1 MVNGTDIFGQT
12 GAALGKEGT
21 TLQTFAISLAA
32 GAVLFM
38 VQFTFFLLARN
49 YLWAKRIYQPRSFL
63 IPLKSRIKPPP
74 ANPIRWIYTV
84 FKIKE
89 DPEVL
94 YKAGMDAYFFLRYLS
109 MNLKIFSPAL
119 CLMLPILLPLNYNGG
134 TNDRNI
140 EGVQYDVKGLDTL
153 AWSNVAPQNSDRY
166 WAHCI
171 LAILLI
177 VWVCYLFH
185 QELMHYVV
193 KRQEYL
199 TSSGHRL
206 KASSTTVLVTDIP
219 KELCTIEALEEL
231 YGDFPGGI
239 RRIWLNRDFGELLA
253 KDKERREHE
262 EQLEKAETNLL
273 RRVAKHHRKLQKTG
287 QRDSFANS
295 SGGNHELSEI
305 ELQSSEQVS
314 VTPALVEQL
323 RDMSAKAACDR
334 CLQYDQETKAAWT
347 HYLNPKQRPTMR
359 ISNTKR
365 QWIWKIPI
373 VSRCFSTHVDTI
385 YYCRRELARLN
396 EEIEG
401 EGQTLDSYKKNGSAF
416 IQFNTQ
422 KAAHLACQAVADMNP
437 RKMTNRSVEISP
449 ADINWPSLNLTWKAR
464 YIHRVIFFALFIVAI
479 LVFGIIS
486 FVTGSLS
493 SASAFGESVSWLRWI
508 DKLPKWLISFI
519 QGTLPPVIQVIILS
533 GPLPIVLRAMTNKT
547 RGALTESEGE
557 RSLQLWYFVFLLIEL
572 LIIPTLSAGL
582 GATIQDLIETPGNV
596 TNILAKN
603 LPRASNYYFS
613 FLIVQALSI
622 SASSITQTIRL
633 FNFYVLGGTN
643 TPDSVFAKLSFTN
656 RTRIG
661 SNIPWYT
668 TFAVI
673 GLVYSV
679 IAPLIL
685 IFMLITFSLFWTVI
699 KNNILYVIRTGDVD
713 GGGLFFPSAINQTF
727 TGLYL
732 LEVCL
737 LGLFFLVKDNGQLAC
752 KAQGIIMA
760 VVLVLTICYQVWLN
774 LNFSALYQYAPIR
787 LEVEVGRRQREA
799 EEAERLTA
807 EKSEAIAHFDGEA
820 SDTTSRPTTATDV
833 PWESDKTTERERPSA
848 VRLASNKSL
857 RRSAYLSEEDQRRK
871 DAAEAK
877 KVLVKINRPLDER
890 HLANMEARLSRAEHT
905 AGHIGHALLPR
916 KQDIEKQM
924 FNDPISKIIMQHN
937 DEIEDLDA
945 DDRDLLISVAFTH
958 PILREPPPAVWI
970 PSDDVGVSDDEVRR
984 TRAMWPSVSIEN
996 RGAFFN
1002 QKLKVEVDKPPPDMS
1017 EFALIMA
1024 EL

>member
-1 MVNGTDIFGQT
+1 MVNATDIFGQT
-12 GAALGKEGT
+12 GTAHGKQGT
-21 TLQTFAISLAA
+21 TVQTFAISLAA
-32 GAVLFM
+32 GAVLFL
-38 VQFTFFLLARN
+38 VQFSFFLLVRN

-74 ANPIRWIYTV
+74 SNPFRWIHTV

-109 MNLKIFSPAL
+109 MNLKIFTPAL
-119 CLMLPILLPLNYNGG
+119 CLILPILLPLNYHGGVAEQEINGV
-134 TNDRNI
+134 R
-140 EGVQYDVKGLDTL
+140 YDVKGLDTL
-153 AWSNVAPQNSDRY
+153 AWGNVSPSNTGRY

-171 LAILLI
+171 LAIMLI
-177 VWVCYLFH
+177 VWVCYVFH

-219 KELCTIEALEEL
+219 KDLCTIEALEEL
-231 YGDFPGGI
+231 YGDFPGG
-239 RRIWLNRDFGELLA
+239 N
-253 KDKERREHE
+253 REHE
-262 EQLEKAETNLL
+262 KAGKRESSANVTDGNREPSGIEMESTEQASVSPAFVE
-273 RRVAKHHRKLQKTG
+273 
-287 QRDSFANS
+287 
-295 SGGNHELSEI
+295 EI
-305 ELQSSEQVS
+305 RAMS
-314 VTPALVEQL
+314 VKE
-323 RDMSAKAACDR
+323 ACER
-334 CLQYDQETKAAWT
+334 CLQYDQDTKAAWT
-347 HYLNPKQRPTMR
+347 HYLTPDQRPKMW
-359 ISNTKR
+359 IADTKHA
-365 QWIWKIPI
+365 WAWHIPI
-373 VSRCFSTHVDTI
+373 FFRLFSTKVDTI

-396 EEIEG
+396 DEVESA
-401 EGQTLDSYKKNGSAF
+401 GQTLDAYKKNRSAF

-422 KAAHLACQAVADMNP
+422 KAAHLACQAVADVNP
-437 RKMTNRSVEISP
+437 RKMTSRSVEISP
-449 ADINWPSLNLTWKAR
+449 ADINWPSLNLSWKAR
-464 YIHRVIFFALFIVAI
+464 YIHRVIFFLLFLVAI

-486 FVTGSLS
+486 FITGSLS
-493 SASAFGESVSWLRWI
+493 SASAFGNSISWLSWI
-508 DKLPKWLISFI
+508 AKLPPWLLSFV
-519 QGTLPPVIQVIILS
+519 QGTLPPVIQVILLS
-533 GPLPIVLRAMTNKT
+533 GPLPIVLRSMTNKT

-557 RSLQLWYFVFLLIEL
+557 RSLQLWYFIFLLIEL
-572 LIIPTLSAGL
+572 FIIPTLSSGL
-582 GATIQDLIETPGNV
+582 LATIQDLIQSPGNV
-596 TNILAKN
+596 TTVLAKN
-603 LPRASNYYFS
+603 LPTASNYYFS

-673 GLVYSV
+673 GLAYSV

-685 IFMLITFSLFWTVI
+685 VFMIITFSLFWVVI

-727 TGLYL
+727 TGLYF
-732 LEVCL
+732 LEICL
-737 LGLFFLVKDNGQLAC
+737 LGLFFLVRNANGDVTLQ
-752 KAQGIIMA
+752 AQGIIMA
-760 VVLVLTICYQVWLN
+760 IVLMLTICYQIWLN
-774 LNFSALYQYAPIR
+774 LNFYSLFQYAPIR
-787 LEVEVGRRQREA
+787 LEVEVGRKQREA
-799 EEAERLTA
+799 EEAERLMA
-807 EKSEAIAHFDGEA
+807 EKNEAIAQFDGDA
-820 SDTTSRPTTATDV
+820 SETTSRPTTAAEVDA
-833 PWESDKTTERERPSA
+833 PWQERDKTVSDEPSPKRPA
-848 VRLASNKSL
+848 ASRMASKHSL
-857 RRSAYLSEEDQRRK
+857 RQRRSTNLTEETQRRK

-877 KVLVKINRPLDER
+877 RILVRINRPLDEA
-890 HLANMEARLSRAEHT
+890 HLAKMEARLSRAEHS
-905 AGHIGHALLPR
+905 AGHVGHALLPR

-970 PSDDVGVSDDEVRR
+970 PSDDLGVSDDEVRR
-984 TRAMWPSVSIEN
+984 TRAMWPGVGIEN

-1002 QKLKVEVDKPPPDMS
+1002 KKFKVEVDRPPPDMS
-1017 EFALIMA
+1017 EFALIMK